1 VSSSE
6 VRSEVRQSASEV
18 KTSRSMMT
26 EREPY
31 QNIVDVRK
39 KQLKDEID
47 ECMRKMTKQ
56 NY

>member
-39 KQLKDEID
+39 RQLKDEID
-47 ECMRKMTKQ
+47 ECMRKMTTE
-56 NY
+56 N